1 MLDTELTARAGE
13 SYNRAY
19 GVRCSYKYFLGRSH
33 FCFISPRVDVEEITL
48 SHLKIAQFRR
58 VIAVCSLI
66 NLQIEC

>member
-19 GVRCSYKYFLGRSH
+19 GVRCSYKYFLGQSH
-33 FCFISPRVDVEEITL
+33 FCFISTRVDVEEIT
-48 SHLKIAQFRR
+48 LKIAQFRR
-58 VIAVCSLI
+58 VIAVCSRI

>member
-19 GVRCSYKYFLGRSH
+19 GVRCSYIYFLGQSH
-33 FCFISPRVDVEEITL
+33 FFLFLPAYTL
-48 SHLKIAQFRR
+48 KKSHFKIAQFRR